1 MLPVRAR
8 VRRAAT
14 TQEVPAEALVPG
26 DLVLVEAGDQVP
38 ADGRLVLA
46 ARLEI
51 DESALTGES
60 APVAK
65 TIDPLPN
72 TPLAVGDRINLVF
85 MNTLV
90 TRGRGELVVTDTG
103 PRTEIGQL
111 SEQLALASEP
121 PSRLQVQLDQLGKRL
136 GALAVSLVVILAFL
150 EWLRGTDLADLL
162 IDAIALAV
170 AAVPEGLPVVVTVTL
185 ALGMQRMAR
194 QHAIVKRLASV
205 ETLGCTIVIC
215 SDKTGTLTSNQMSVR
230 TLYSAGESVD
240 ISADNGP
247 DPGSRHDG
255 GPDVTAVLTAATA
268 CNDSRIDDTRVI
280 GDPMEGA
287 LLVLAA
293 RHGVTRSIVD
303 AALPRLHEVPF
314 DSAHKF
320 MATIHRQGDGFV
332 LYAKK

>member
-1 MLPVRAR
+1 M
-8 VRRAAT
+8 T
-14 TQEVPAEALVPG
+14 
-26 DLVLVEAGDQVP
+26 
-38 ADGRLVLA
+38 
-46 ARLEI
+46 
-51 DESALTGES
+51 
-60 APVAK
+60 
-65 TIDPLPN
+65 
-72 TPLAVGDRINLVF
+72 
-85 MNTLV
+85 
-90 TRGRGELVVTDTG
+90 
-103 PRTEIGQL
+103 
-111 SEQLALASEP
+111 
-121 PSRLQVQLDQLGKRL
+121 
-136 GALAVSLVVILAFL
+136 
-150 EWLRGTDLADLL
+150 
-162 IDAIALAV
+162 
-170 AAVPEGLPVVVTVTL
+170 
-185 ALGMQRMAR
+185 
-194 QHAIVKRLASV
+194 
-205 ETLGCTIVIC
+205 
-215 SDKTGTLTSNQMSVR
+215 VR
-230 TLYSAGESVD
+230 TLYSAGESVG